1 MSDNPKLFM
10 RRAFPVVLIAAAAVC
25 CAVLAVKISRSKD
38 TVGKISAVP
47 ADEETTAAD
56 ETETVIT
63 TVPVT
68 TAEPT
73 TEPPDDVTVR
83 IGEMSLHEKVCQLFV
98 VTPESLTNGENYSVA
113 GEMTR
118 AALKDY
124 PVGGL
129 VYFVKNIDSAEAI
142 SQMIANTKQY
152 ASEQGMVPL
161 FYSVDEEGGTVARC
175 AQKAGTTWFSSMY
188 YYKDGGKDTAFA
200 NAETIGS
207 DIAGLGFDLDF
218 APVAD
223 TWSNP
228 YNTVIGARAY
238 SDDFH
243 QAADLVGAAVEGFHS
258 GGVYCTL
265 KHFPGHGDTAGDSHY
280 GAVYTDK
287 SVAELIQGEY
297 LAFESGIAS
306 GADMVMVGH
315 ITMNGVDGLPATI
328 SHTMVTDELR
338 GRLGFDGV
346 VITDSLSMGAVAD
359 MYGSG
364 ELAVKVIEAG
374 GDMLLMPRDLGEA
387 VRGVEAAVNDGRINE
402 ERIDES
408 LDRILRLKSER
419 SDIKKS

>member
-1 MSDNPKLFM
+1 MSDNRKLNVK
-10 RRAFPVVLIAAAAVC
+10 RTASAVLIAAAAIC
-25 CAVLAVKISRSKD
+25 CAVLVIKLKKGSQA
-38 TVGKISAVP
+38 VGKLSAAAP
-47 ADEETTAAD
+47 ERDTTSAAETA
-56 ETETVIT
+56 TE

-113 GEMTR
+113 GEMTK

-129 VYFVKNIDSAEAI
+129 VYFAKNIDSAEAI
-142 SQMIANTKQY
+142 SQMIANTKHY
-152 ASEQGMVPL
+152 AAEQGMVPL

-175 AQKAGTTWFSSMY
+175 AEKAGTNWFSSMY
-188 YYKDGGKDTAFA
+188 YYKEGGKDIAFA

-228 YNTVIGARAY
+228 YNTVIGSRAY

-243 QAADLVGAAVEGFHS
+243 QSAELVASAVEGFHS

-287 SVAELIQGEY
+287 TIAELTQGEY

-315 ITMNGVDGLPATI
+315 ITMNGVDGLPATL
-328 SHTMVTDELR
+328 SHTMITDELR
-338 GRLGFDGV
+338 GRLGFEGV

-359 MYGSG
+359 VYGSG
-364 ELAVKVIEAG
+364 ELAVKGIEAG

-387 VRGVEAAVNDGRINE
+387 VRGVEAAVGEGRITE
-402 ERIDES
+402 ERLDES

-419 SDIKKS
+419 SDIKKGGI